1 MYTINKP
8 VKMEG
13 PLGLEFNG
21 FSKKSKRFYRLL
33 CANIFKLGCIYISCT
48 QKVLLS
54 TEDKYS
60 QTNTYKSPVSSL
72 HPKFSF
78 LQKISIANR
87 TNTSLQFPVYSK
99 SSPFYIRQLQSTN
112 MSLQFYSRQ
121 VQSTDYSSTV
131 DEYNLQ
137 CTFLQQT
144 SLQSTVVYNLQSIV
158 LQKTTIVYRVYNL
171 QQSTTR
177 EGSQIFRVGG

>member
-72 HPKFSF
+72 HLSTEDKYSQPNKYKTPVSSLHPKFSF

-99 SSPFYIRQLQSTN
+99 SSPFYIRQL
-112 MSLQFYSRQ
+112 
-121 VQSTDYSSTV
+121 
-131 DEYNLQ
+131 
-137 CTFLQQT
+137 
-144 SLQSTVVYNLQSIV
+144 
-158 LQKTTIVYRVYNL
+158 
-171 QQSTTR
+171 
-177 EGSQIFRVGG
+177 